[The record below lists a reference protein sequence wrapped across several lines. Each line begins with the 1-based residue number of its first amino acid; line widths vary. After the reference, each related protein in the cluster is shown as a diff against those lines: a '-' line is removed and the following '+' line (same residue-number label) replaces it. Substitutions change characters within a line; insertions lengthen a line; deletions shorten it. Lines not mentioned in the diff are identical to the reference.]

1 MMNGPKA
8 LLNSRKGK
16 NYLNSI
22 RELLN
27 DNQKYKDQ
35 FEGLEQKLKYRSDEA
50 IKQLIHYGPFR
61 FCQYSDIPE

>member
-1 MMNGPKA
+1 MMCILYSNCSIVNLKMMNGPKA

-50 IKQLIHYGPFR
+50 VK
-61 FCQYSDIPE
+61 